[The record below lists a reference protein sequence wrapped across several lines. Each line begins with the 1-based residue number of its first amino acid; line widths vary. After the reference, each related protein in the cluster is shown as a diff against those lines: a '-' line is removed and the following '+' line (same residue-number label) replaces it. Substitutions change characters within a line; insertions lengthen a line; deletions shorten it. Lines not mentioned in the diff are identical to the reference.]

1 MAPMQRKVSATPMEF
16 MERNASISIT
26 DNGDA
31 IIAPPPKPIMAMP
44 VAIPGRSGN
53 HLIKVDTGDIYPS
66 PSPIPPRNPW
76 PKYTSQ
82 IWCVYT
88 PIAAMKKPPEKQRA
102 DTNMASRG
110 PTRSNHFPN
119 IAAEAPSVNNAIEN
133 IHPKDVNFQSKLVDS
148 VIPITWV
155 IGLLNTLY
163 A

>member
-1 MAPMQRKVSATPMEF
+1 
-16 MERNASISIT
+16 
-26 DNGDA
+26 
-31 IIAPPPKPIMAMP
+31 
-44 VAIPGRSGN
+44 
-53 HLIKVDTGDIYPS
+53 
-66 PSPIPPRNPW
+66 
-76 PKYTSQ
+76 
-82 IWCVYT
+82 
-88 PIAAMKKPPEKQRA
+88 
-102 DTNMASRG
+102 MASRG